1 MSIET
6 KIFDFAQKM
15 GVAANSCELV
25 ATTASFCFYAL
36 SFVDNEGLPIPIGL
50 PFVVKVEGEDFTL
63 ISGDEALNLLD
74 SLGIEE

>member
-15 GVAANSCELV
+15 GVVANSCELI
-25 ATTASFCFYAL
+25 ATTALSRFYIL
-36 SFVDNEGLPIPIGL
+36 NFVDKEGLPIPTGL
-50 PFVVKVEGEDFTL
+50 PHVVKVEGEDFTL

-74 SLGIEE
+74 SFGLEE

>member
-1 MSIET
+1 MSIEN

-36 SFVDNEGLPIPIGL
+36 SFVDKEGLPIPTGL
-50 PFVVKVEGEDFTL
+50 PYIVKVEGEDFTL
-63 ISGDEALNLLD
+63 IGGDEALNLLD

>member
-15 GVAANSCELV
+15 GVAANSCELL
-25 ATTASFCFYAL
+25 ATTASCCFYAL
-36 SFVDNEGLPIPIGL
+36 SFVDKEGLPIPTGL
-50 PFVVKVEGEDFTL
+50 PYIVKVEGEDFTL

-74 SLGIEE
+74 SLDREE